1 MPMQKG
7 NDERHPEIMA
17 MVGVPGMIRD
27 FDKPAGKRCKHQR
40 HGKGCAV
47 YEYRPMGCRIWSCRW
62 LVGDDTA
69 DLRRP
74 DRAHYVIDMM
84 PDFVSIDDDRVQVVQ
99 IWIDPDYPDAHR
111 DPALRE
117 YIERR
122 GRDGIL
128 ALVRFSPRIGML
140 LIPPNMASDGQ
151 WHELV
156 LPEATAPQWGLWP
169 DEFRKELASND
180 Q

>member
-1 MPMQKG
+1 MQKG
-7 NDERHPEIMA
+7 SDLRHPEIMA
-17 MVGVPGMIRD
+17 MVAVPGMIRD
-27 FDKPAGKRCKHQR
+27 FDKPAGQRCPHQR

-47 YEYRPMGCRIWSCRW
+47 YAKRPLGCRIWSCRW

-74 DRAHYVIDMM
+74 DRTHYVIDML
-84 PDFVSIDDDRVQVVQ
+84 PDFVGVDDDRMQVVQ

-111 DPALRE
+111 DPALRA

-122 GRDGIL
+122 GREGKL
-128 ALVRFSPRIGML
+128 ALVRFSARQGL
-140 LIPPNMASDGQ
+140 LLVPPSAASDGQ
-151 WHELV
+151 WHEIE

-169 DEFRKELASND
+169 DEFRKELA
-180 Q
+180 